1 MLLAYVE
8 FAHPFNGFKFKTKK
22 ICMVKYWRCN
32 IIVKHV
38 FVFCNLFLH
47 EACLIFIMLI
57 QMWLKWRH
65 KQLVISGQIS
75 GFKWPWHFRLFC
87 TWIKVGLH
95 DLQKKAFVTTGH
107 LSGCDPHLSF
117 LFIGYI
123 GLSFLCCK
131 PRNTISVVY
140 LPFIFCLDHSKIAV
154 NMKGDNK

>member
-95 DLQKKAFVTTGH
+95 DLQRKAFVTTGH

-117 LFIGYI
+117 LFIGYRFEFFV
-123 GLSFLCCK
+123 LQTEEHYFCRLF
-131 PRNTISVVY
+131 TIHI
-140 LPFIFCLDHSKIAV
+140 LFRPF
-154 NMKGDNK
+154 